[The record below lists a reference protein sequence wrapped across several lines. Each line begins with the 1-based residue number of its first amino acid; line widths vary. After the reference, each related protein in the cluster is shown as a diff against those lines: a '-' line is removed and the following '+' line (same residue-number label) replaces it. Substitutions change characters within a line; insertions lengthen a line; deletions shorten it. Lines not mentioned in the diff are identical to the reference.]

1 MTFDV
6 QDLRKRKLY
15 LGEND
20 LQAVYKESKF
30 KVNEKGKYKDIYIS
44 QNFESLDQLRS
55 FKNLGQL
62 SPLLTRPG

>member
-20 LQAVYKESKF
+20 LQAVKESF